1 MKNYN
6 DIVAIRITDK
16 ENSAID
22 IMDIY
27 WNNALENTGVTWYS
41 TDVSLKRE
49 PTKVIFFHNTQNSE
63 FYYMGDISEIRN
75 FKSRNTIS
83 EKEIPEVY
91 KDTPK
96 KTWIR
101 ISNIKKLDKADLKEY
116 YSVKDNELLFDKVNR
131 KIFNL
136 AYFYQN

>member
-16 ENSAID
+16 ENSATD

-63 FYYMGDISEIRN
+63 FYYMGDIGEIRN

-116 YSVKDNELLFDKVNR
+116 YAVKDNELLFDKVNR

>member
-6 DIVAIRITDK
+6 DIAAIRITDK
-16 ENSAID
+16 EKSAND
-22 IMDIY
+22 IMGIY

-41 TDVSLKRE
+41 TDVSIKQE
-49 PTKVIFFHNTQNSE
+49 PTKVIFFHNTQNSK
-63 FYYMGDISEIRN
+63 FYYMADILEIRSFEN
-75 FKSRNTIS
+75 EEIIT

-91 KDTPK
+91 KDVPK

-101 ISNIKKLDKADLKEY
+101 ISNIKKMDEADLKKY
-116 YSVKDNELLFDKVNR
+116 YAVKDNELLFDKVNK

-136 AYFYQN
+136 AYFYQK